1 MRVISFECLNG
12 QMGCIRAIGGGRAVT
27 HKVKTRRYS
36 IPHTDDA
43 TILSIFDT
51 AAHYAADKRTVSIM
65 IGHRALPAVQTLYG
79 LQRRHPE
86 VDWSA
91 SRLIDRVSA
100 SYGPMDLHFVRGAD
114 NAQDELSLITPDG
127 GQVTDMV
134 RFIASRSA
142 SLHIKQDTP
151 GLALAGIEDRRR
163 LASRV
168 VRARR
173 LRLCITAPDTKT
185 WMGAIRTLLPV
196 KTYIPMRAVAGR
208 LRSSPQPTF
217 AVQPRQRPIDRRYV
231 SMAMAALVTLLAGA
245 QAVAL
250 LHPA

>member
-1 MRVISFECLNG
+1 
-12 QMGCIRAIGGGRAVT
+12 MGFIRAIGGGRAVT
-27 HKVKTRRYS
+27 HKVKTKRYS

-51 AAHYAADKRTVSIM
+51 AAHYAADKRTVSIT
-65 IGHRALPAVQTLYG
+65 IGHRVLPSVQTLYG

-100 SYGPMDLHFVRGAD
+100 SYGPIHLHFIRGSD
-114 NAQDELSLITPDG
+114 NAQSELALVTPDG

-151 GLALAGIEDRRR
+151 GLAFAGIEDRRR

-168 VRARR
+168 LRVRR
-173 LRLCITAPDTKT
+173 LRLRVTTPDAKT
-185 WMGAIRTLLPV
+185 WKAAMRALLPE

-208 LRSSPQPTF
+208 LRPAPQS
-217 AVQPRQRPIDRRYV
+217 ASVSVALPRHRVIDRRYV
-231 SMAMAALVTLLAGA
+231 SIALAALVTLLAGA
-245 QAVAL
+245 QAVAF
-250 LHPA
+250 LHPS